1 MKNLLMVF
9 VGSGNLLFGARFEV
23 TGIAVRN

>member
-9 VGSGNLLFGARFEV
+9 VGSGNLLFGSRFEV
-23 TGIAVRN
+23 MGIAARN